1 MLKFPNLEKSMT
13 EENLGKEKIVN
24 EILPEVIAKSI
35 IKEAAEMGFSR
46 EHFLRLINILM
57 DRALTGVNSNNH
69 SNGNINLDYLMP
81 KVKEFP
87 LVSEKI
93 KIRRIDKS
101 SDYPLFEKW
110 LNDPEGRL
118 FLLTRTTVRNYTI
131 NSLIEEN
138 SDILGVITTHDDI
151 PIGIMAYLDVDKT
164 QKKAELRKMIGENSF
179 KGKGLGKE
187 ATKLW
192 INYGANVIGF
202 KKIYLNTLEANVRNI
217 RINRALGFHVE
228 GVFKNECLI
237 DGEYKDILRMGL
249 ILN

>member
-1 MLKFPNLEKSMT
+1 MT
-13 EENLGKEKIVN
+13 GENLGKEKLVN

-46 EHFLRLINILM
+46 EHYLKLINILM
-57 DRALTGVNSNNH
+57 DIALTNSSASPKTEENN
-69 SNGNINLDYLMP
+69 NNPDYLNP

-101 SDYPLFEKW
+101 TDISLFEKW
-110 LNDPEGRL
+110 LSDPEGRL

-131 NSLIEEN
+131 DNLVEEN
-138 SDILGVITTHDDI
+138 ADIVGVITTPDDI
-151 PIGIMAYLDVDKT
+151 PIGIMAFLDVDKE
-164 QKKAELRKMIGENSF
+164 QRKAELRKMIGENSY

-192 INYGANVIGF
+192 INYGANVLNF

-249 ILN
+249 LLNQ